1 MRRAEHYIAAHA
13 DRRLDE
19 QTPVDVNAYLAEL
32 GRKPGLK
39 AWQFRQAVDAI
50 HSEPRTG
57 PDRGLPEDL
66 ALVRKVSASTQN
78 LALNALVFLYRE
90 VLRREDLVNRSA
102 PRAAE

>member
-1 MRRAEHYIAAHA
+1 LFELAGASWLGEVDWGHWRDSAQG
-13 DRRLDE
+13 LDATHPTDLSALD
-19 QTPVDVNAYLAEL
+19 QSLFRVP
-32 GRKPGLK
+32 RQPGPG
-39 AWQFRQAVDAI
+39 
-50 HSEPRTG
+50 EPRTG

-90 VLRREDLVNRSA
+90 VLRREDLVKRSA